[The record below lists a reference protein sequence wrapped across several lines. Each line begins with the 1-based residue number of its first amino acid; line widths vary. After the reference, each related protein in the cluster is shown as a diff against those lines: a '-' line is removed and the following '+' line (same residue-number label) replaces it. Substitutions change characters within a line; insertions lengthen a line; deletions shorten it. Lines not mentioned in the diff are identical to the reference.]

1 MTVTINRIEG
11 IRGANARLEALG
23 INVRAVPFVAGCAS
37 LRAAT
42 GAPAPAA
49 LRRALMFARA
59 QRGAIMSVRIAPR
72 RIDRNKVAVVAAR
85 PGQVAPATLVKHG
98 AIPQC
103 VGTIRAAAAPGP
115 WSVVCHTVDGK
126 TVPLPQ
132 KFPPPGAVGAGAGGN
147 SGASGTSGNSGDSG
161 TSGDSGSSGS
171 SGDSGNVG
179 GPGTA
184 PHRAIF
190 CQARVPHPGTSG
202 NSGSSGAS
210 GVTGNS

>member
-1 MTVTINRIEG
+1 VTINRIEG
-11 IRGANARLEALG
+11 IQGANARLEALG
-23 INVRAVPFVAGCAS
+23 INVRAVPFVASCAS

-49 LRRALMFARA
+49 LRRALRFARA
-59 QRGAIMSVRIAPR
+59 RSGAIMSVRIAPW
-72 RIDRNKVAVVAAR
+72 RIDHDKVAVLAPR
-85 PGQVAPATLVKHG
+85 PGQVTPGALVGEIKHG

-103 VGTIRAAAAPGP
+103 VGTMPAPAAPATG
-115 WSVVCHTVDGK
+115 SVVCHTVDGK

-132 KFPPPGAVGAGAGGN
+132 EFPPPGASGN
-147 SGASGTSGNSGDSG
+147 SGASGTSGNSGA
-161 TSGDSGSSGS
+161 

-184 PHRAIF
+184 RHRAIF
-190 CQARVPHPGTSG
+190 CQARVGHPGTSG
-202 NSGSSGAS
+202 DSGNSGAS